1 MRKMRTR
8 FVGAVDILNYSY
20 KNSNVTGE
28 RWNEGSWNEYY
39 YQLVLQNWTL
49 ILIYLSMP
57 RFMLLF
63 VNPVGISRVNQPSN
77 HLETIFEQ

>member
-28 RWNEGSWNEYY
+28 RISYDGKIIIPELRLNFRKYEVAESYAQFYRDMYGQQYKFR
-39 YQLVLQNWTL
+39 V
-49 ILIYLSMP
+49 I
-57 RFMLLF
+57 
-63 VNPVGISRVNQPSN
+63 GIRKDIA
-77 HLETIFEQ
+77 E